1 MVTAKGGADV
11 GTTSAFLM
19 SVIGSMTII
28 TTFLSPYLIEL
39 GWKATKS
46 TTPEQRE
53 RRKRTDSR
61 SDEQ

>member
-1 MVTAKGGADV
+1 VVTAKGGADV
-11 GTTSAFLM
+11 GATSAFLM

-39 GWKATKS
+39 GWKITKS
-46 TTPEQRE
+46 ATPEQRE

>member
-1 MVTAKGGADV
+1 VVTAKGGADV

-46 TTPEQRE
+46 ATPEQRE

>member
-11 GTTSAFLM
+11 GATSAFLM

-39 GWKATKS
+39 GWKITKS
-46 TTPEQRE
+46 AIPEQRE
-53 RRKRTDSR
+53 EKKNRF
-61 SDEQ
+61 

>member
-1 MVTAKGGADV
+1 VVTAKGGADV
-11 GTTSAFLM
+11 ATTSAFLM

-39 GWKATKS
+39 GWKVTKS
-46 TTPEQRE
+46 ATPEQRE